1 MISRRWDPSIIV
13 EDWFGTDVQGY
24 TPDGWKWGFILD
36 QLGIDL
42 GINKEILGRLRKLK
56 IWFEWS
62 LIPIIIKT
70 ESRPSSG
77 QPRAD
82 QVQKI
87 PPEEAREEGEIKNT
101 GEDDTLLP
109 SLEFQLEL
117 AKTHAGGT
125 EVIVESTDEDKGLQL
140 CGVDMEAEEEF
151 QTLSEEEVE
160 QAEHTSRAQEE
171 QVRTQGE
178 EEVVPGEADIEK
190 GTWAGD
196 LALKQG
202 SRKRLFKPSINTA
215 GSTKMRM
222 ASAHVS
228 PRRKAAAK
236 VGPRHGE
243 GSKPPERYEEGSWED
258 HYGV

>member
-1 MISRRWDPSIIV
+1 MV
-13 EDWFGTDVQGY
+13 EQHDDQE
-24 TPDGWKWGFILD
+24 DGFEMEMD
-36 QLGIDL
+36 A
-42 GINKEILGRLRKLK
+42 IN
-56 IWFEWS
+56 
-62 LIPIIIKT
+62 
-70 ESRPSSG
+70 
-77 QPRAD
+77 
-82 QVQKI
+82 
-87 PPEEAREEGEIKNT
+87 
-101 GEDDTLLP
+101 DTL
-109 SLEFQLEL
+109 SE
-117 AKTHAGGT
+117 
-125 EVIVESTDEDKGLQL
+125 

-243 GSKPPERYEEGSWED
+243 GSKPPESKGPSTRNQQT
-258 HYGV
+258 